1 MKKFKIYLTLF
12 WTFFKIGLF
21 TFGGGYAMIP
31 LIQTEIAERK
41 KWMAPEEILDIVVIA
56 ESTPGPISVNAATYV
71 GYRVAGVLGAFFAT
85 LGLAIPSLVIIY
97 IISLFLNQFL
107 SITIVANAFMG
118 IEAAIA
124 VLIASAAFKLKKGIP
139 NDAFNIII
147 IALIT
152 MTLLVIDIFNW
163 SFSSIYLILLGAI
176 IGIVFDLLSKN
187 TKKEPK
193 L

>member
-31 LIQTEIAERK
+31 LIQTEISERK

-56 ESTPGPISVNAATYV
+56 ESTPGPISVNAATFV
-71 GYRVAGVLGAFFAT
+71 GYRVAGVMGAFFAT

-107 SITIVANAFMG
+107 SITIVANAFLG
-118 IEAAIA
+118 IEAAVA
-124 VLIASAAFKLKKGIP
+124 VLIASAAIKLKKGIP

-147 IALIT
+147 ITLV
-152 MTLLVIDIFNW
+152 MLTLLVINIFNW
-163 SFSSIYLILLGAI
+163 DFSSVYLILFGGLV
-176 IGIVFDLLSKN
+176 GIVFDLLGRN
-187 TKKEPK
+187 VKKEPRP
-193 L
+193 

>member
-1 MKKFKIYLTLF
+1 MKKFRLWLTLF

-31 LIQTEIAERK
+31 LIQAEISERK

-71 GYRVAGVLGAFFAT
+71 GYRVGGVLGAVFAT

-97 IISLFLNQFL
+97 VISLFLNQFM
-107 SITIVANAFMG
+107 SIQIVANAFLG

-124 VLIASAAFKLKKGIP
+124 VLITSAAIKLKKSIP
-139 NDAFNIII
+139 NDGFNVTIIL
-147 IALIT
+147 LIVL
-152 MTLLVIDIFNW
+152 TLLVINIFNW
-163 SFSSIYLILLGAI
+163 NFSSIYLII
-176 IGIVFDLLSKN
+176 IGGIVGIVFDLLARK
-187 TKKEPK
+187 TKKETK
-193 L
+193 I